1 MSPTL
6 KKTEKEDNKP
16 FELIFD
22 ENKEM
27 SPILKKT
34 EKEDNKPFELIFD
47 ENKEMSPT
55 LKKTEKEDNKPFELI
70 FDENKEMS
78 PTLKKTE
85 KEDNKPFELIL
96 NETFPIRKNNILVS
110 PTSAQSSTL
119 SDKYTDWREKEIQ
132 SYITDKTIGNS
143 TKNSD
148 LQNKKIDEYK
158 KKPLQRKKRRRS
170 PPQKCWLL
178 DWCEKSGFCKRHGK

>member
-1 MSPTL
+1 MNKSILQEVNDWAVLDFDEFKKSPSPSL
-6 KKTEKEDNKP
+6 KTP
-16 FELIFD
+16 

-27 SPILKKT
+27 SPP
-34 EKEDNKPFELIFD
+34 EKE
-47 ENKEMSPT
+47 ENKS
-55 LKKTEKEDNKPFELI
+55 FELI

-143 TKNSD
+143 TENSD
-148 LQNKKIDEYK
+148 LQNEKIDEYK
-158 KKPLQRKKRRRS
+158 KKPLQRKKRPP

-178 DWCEKSGFCKRHGK
+178 NWCEKSGFCKRPGK

>member
-1 MSPTL
+1 MNKSILQEVNDWAVLDFDEFKKSPSPTL
-6 KKTEKEDNKP
+6 KKTEKEENKS

-27 SPILKKT
+27 SPSLKT
-34 EKEDNKPFELIFD
+34 PEKE
-47 ENKEMSPT
+47 ENKS
-55 LKKTEKEDNKPFELI
+55 
-70 FDENKEMS
+70 
-78 PTLKKTE
+78 
-85 KEDNKPFELIL
+85 FELIL
-96 NETFPIRKNNILVS
+96 NETSPIRKNNILVS